1 MIDRRMPWAL
11 ALLLAV
17 CLGSFGPARSQAQSS
32 STQEDTIYEDEYDNE
47 DEYSE
52 NRFAFGIGAGIVLPN
67 DEGRDNGEI
76 YYSANFRWRIFD
88 RNRDDDYDRNDKSG
102 DAYNE
107 RHNRRHNRGR
117 YPGDRGDAGIRG
129 YIEPEIGYWKR
140 SDDETGEAED
150 MHFGVN
156 LVGVVPTRSA
166 DFFVGVGF
174 GYHFLDGEVF
184 RRNSAGTIVEIV
196 DASDD
201 RLGANLQV
209 GVELHVS
216 ESFGI
221 FGAGRLDILEDE
233 PFDRQTKIWGGLRWH
248 F

>member
-1 MIDRRMPWAL
+1 MIDRRMTWVPPTLLVLCL
-11 ALLLAV
+11 AGLV
-17 CLGSFGPARSQAQSS
+17 PGTVKAQSS
-32 STQEDTIYEDEYDNE
+32 SAQDDTVYEDEYDNE
-47 DEYSE
+47 DQYED
-52 NRFAFGIGAGIVLPN
+52 NRYAFGIGAGIVLPN

-88 RNRDDDYDRNDKSG
+88 RNHRDYDKNDKSG
-102 DAYNE
+102 DAYNA
-107 RHNRRHNRGR
+107 RHNRHHDRGR
-117 YPGDRGDAGIRG
+117 YPGERGDSGIRG
-129 YIEPEIGYWKR
+129 YIEPEVGYWKR
-140 SDDETGEAED
+140 SDKDAGEAED
-150 MHFGVN
+150 LHLGIN

-174 GYHFLDGEVF
+174 GYHLLDGEVL
-184 RRNSAGTIVEIV
+184 RRNSAGTIVQIV

-216 ESFGI
+216 ESFGV